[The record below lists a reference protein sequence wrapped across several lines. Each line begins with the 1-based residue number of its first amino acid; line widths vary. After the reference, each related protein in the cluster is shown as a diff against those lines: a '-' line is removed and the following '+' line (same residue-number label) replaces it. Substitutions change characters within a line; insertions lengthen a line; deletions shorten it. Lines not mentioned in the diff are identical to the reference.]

1 MNKKKVMIAAIVL
14 ALVLS
19 IGGVLAYFSDSDTA
33 TNTFTVG
40 NVGIEVS
47 EPTWDSTGST
57 DAATVLPN
65 QLIDKDPYI
74 KNTGDN
80 AAYVFMKVSIPTAT
94 VVVENDN
101 GGPASP
107 TSSSQALFELYN
119 STPAAGV
126 NSGWQLVSG
135 PTTVGS
141 NVEYVY
147 SYSSGGTMTSL
158 ASGAT
163 TSTPLFSKI
172 KFANVQEN
180 WGVEG
185 TSYNV
190 EVTGYAIQTAN
201 LTTNNYTTNT
211 DVLCV
216 LNANAIHPAT
226 P

>member
-1 MNKKKVMIAAIVL
+1 MNKRKVITAAVVL

-19 IGGVLAYFSDSDTA
+19 IGGVLAYFSDVDTK

-40 NVGIEVS
+40 EVS
-47 EPTWDSTGST
+47 IVVNEDDWDSSL
-57 DAATVLPN
+57 AESILPN
-65 QLIDKDPYI
+65 QILDKNPEIEND
-74 KNTGDN
+74 GEN

-211 DVLCV
+211 DVWSV